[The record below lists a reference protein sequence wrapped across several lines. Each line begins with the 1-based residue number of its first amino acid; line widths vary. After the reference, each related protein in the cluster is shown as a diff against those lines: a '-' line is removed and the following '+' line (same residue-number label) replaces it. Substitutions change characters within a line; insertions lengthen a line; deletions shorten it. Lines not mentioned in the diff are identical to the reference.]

1 MTVPK
6 RSQAFPERSGTAAFP
21 AFPSVPSLREEGNVG
36 NGKRERIDCNAAT
49 RDKGRLTKAL
59 GDPASYA
66 ELPLAL
72 IWGELQ

>member
-36 NGKRERIDCNAAT
+36 NGKREHLDCPAT
-49 RDKGRLTKAL
+49 GATKTR
-59 GDPASYA
+59 G
-66 ELPLAL
+66 
-72 IWGELQ
+72 IH

>member
-36 NGKRERIDCNAAT
+36 NGKREHSDC
-49 RDKGRLTKAL
+49 GAL
-59 GDPASYA
+59 SSLRGKK
-66 ELPLAL
+66 
-72 IWGELQ
+72 